1 MPWFIKTEQFTKET
15 LTLTPEER
23 QSFLAK
29 HKSWIIHLKGLGQTV
44 YSGYLVDSKGIPG
57 GGGLLILKA
66 NSYEEAIS
74 LIKSDPMIIHNL
86 VTWKLQEWIP
96 VGGALSS

>member
-23 QSFLAK
+23 QLFLAK
-29 HKSWIIHLKGLGQTV
+29 HKSWIIHLKDLGKTV
-44 YSGYLVDSKGIPG
+44 NSGYLIDDKGIPG

-86 VTWKLQEWIP
+86 VIWKLQEWIP

>member
-1 MPWFIKTEQFTKET
+1 MPWFIKTERFTEET

-23 QSFLAK
+23 QLFLAK
-29 HKSWIIHLKGLGQTV
+29 HKSWIIHLTRLGQSV

-57 GGGLLILKA
+57 GGGLLILQA

-74 LIKSDPMIIHNL
+74 LIKRDPMIIHNL
-86 VTWKLQEWIP
+86 VTWRLQEWIP
-96 VGGALSS
+96 IAGALPL